1 MRFVSLISE
10 DATNAAILQN
20 FPEDTLFFKYYLV
33 LFFSLLSRPGL
44 VLIFGPKTK
53 GTTLASVESHKDR
66 STGFKI
72 TAAELSVSDGSQS
85 FLQALCVQQ
94 LCGMKTALQELHT
107 SKSAQLHSLPFGC
120 FPSPWKERVLATLPE
135 GCRSPA
141 WVHTAA
147 LPLALG
153 TFLFFRCRREE
164 LSVAKYDIIFGTE

>member
-1 MRFVSLISE
+1 MQFVSLISE

-33 LFFSLLSRPGL
+33 LFFSLLSCPGL

-72 TAAELSVSDGSQS
+72 TAAELSMSDGSQS

-107 SKSAQLHSLPFGC
+107 SKSAQLHRVYPLAAFQVHGKRGSLPHCPKAAEAQPGC
-120 FPSPWKERVLATLPE
+120 TQRLCHW
-135 GCRSPA
+135 
-141 WVHTAA
+141 H
-147 LPLALG
+147 
-153 TFLFFRCRREE
+153 
-164 LSVAKYDIIFGTE
+164 